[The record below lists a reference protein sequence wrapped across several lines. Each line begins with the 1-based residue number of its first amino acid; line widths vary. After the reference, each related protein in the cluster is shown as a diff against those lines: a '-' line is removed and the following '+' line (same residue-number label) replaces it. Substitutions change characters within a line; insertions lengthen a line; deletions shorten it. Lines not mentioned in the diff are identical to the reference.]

1 MFNSY
6 TDDFKRNAVALVKA
20 GYGIGPLASRLNIPP
35 TSIRNWVGHPK
46 YADVPPADKEMF
58 SKVPDNQ
65 LGQQDLVL
73 IGENPGFM
81 NRNCLPELKIKIGHA
96 ELLIP
101 KNTPVE
107 TFKILMQALRD
118 SHVL

>member
-6 TDDFKRNAVALVKA
+6 TEDFKRNAVALVRA
-20 GYGIGPLASRLNIPP
+20 GYGIGPLANRLNIPP

-46 YADVPPADKEMF
+46 YSDVPPADKELF

-65 LGQQDLVL
+65 LGQHDLVL
-73 IGENPGFM
+73 IGENPESI
-81 NRNCLPELKIKIGHA
+81 NRNCLPELKIRIGSS
-96 ELLIP
+96 ELVIP

-107 TFKILMQALRD
+107 TFKIMMQALRE